1 MSGDAVARTRAAS
14 HRAKQHRQLADRQC
28 AARRLRDRVIFSDFP
43 NPVATNSQGLR
54 DNRQVQPVLRHFAPR
69 CPARKGFSR
78 RNKAPFFFISHSETN
93 CGVIFDI
100 THSDLAIV
108 SRQVL

>member
-1 MSGDAVARTRAAS
+1 VQSSIGSLPICNARPVDYGIA
-14 HRAKQHRQLADRQC
+14 LY
-28 AARRLRDRVIFSDFP
+28 FP
-43 NPVATNSQGLR
+43 ISRIPLPTVSQELR
-54 DNRQVQPVLRHFAPR
+54 DNRQVQPVLRHLAPR
-69 CPARKGFSR
+69 CPARKGFSH

-93 CGVIFDI
+93 CGVIVDI